1 MRTQTATSTVA
12 TTDRRTTENTYT
24 PRITYRHPGMAR
36 EIDPWS
42 VPVVTTRTL
51 ALLPYGYANYSARTR
66 LSRKV

>member
-1 MRTQTATSTVA
+1 M
-12 TTDRRTTENTYT
+12 NTYT